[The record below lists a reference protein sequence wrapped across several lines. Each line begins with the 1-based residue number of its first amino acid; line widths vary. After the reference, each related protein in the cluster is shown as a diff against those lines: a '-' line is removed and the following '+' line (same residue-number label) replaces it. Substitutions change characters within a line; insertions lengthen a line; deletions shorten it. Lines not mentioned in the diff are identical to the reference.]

1 MDMTSVLLG
10 LAGGLLVGL
19 IIGAVAGGWAVAA
32 LRRSIEPVADQLPE
46 GPSLVEPVLPTV
58 QDVHEM
64 VRPVAETLQR
74 VEKQLADSERV
85 RMQAHGELR
94 EQVHTMG
101 RTSDLLRT
109 ETQALVAALRKP
121 QVRGR
126 WGEMQLR
133 RVVEVAGLV
142 EHCDFD
148 EQVSMRT
155 DDGRLRPDLVV
166 RLAGGKNVVVDAK
179 VPYAGYIDAMNTQDD
194 AVAAERLAAHA
205 RHMRAHVD
213 DLSRKSYWETLTPTP
228 EFVVLFVP
236 AEPFLSAALEQD
248 AGLLEYAF
256 ERNVVIATPNTLV
269 AMLRTVAYTWRQEA
283 LTQNAQQVL
292 TLGRDLHQR
301 LGTMGGYLT
310 KLGNSLETAVKSF
323 NQSVASLEGRVFVAA
338 RRFNDLKVADQELV
352 APAQIDLAPRMP
364 QAPELVQ
371 SLEPQIDLLGDET
384 NDTPRRAAG

>member
-1 MDMTSVLLG
+1 
-10 LAGGLLVGL
+10 
-19 IIGAVAGGWAVAA
+19 
-32 LRRSIEPVADQLPE
+32 
-46 GPSLVEPVLPTV
+46 
-58 QDVHEM
+58 
-64 VRPVAETLQR
+64 
-74 VEKQLADSERV
+74 
-85 RMQAHGELR
+85 
-94 EQVHTMG
+94 
-101 RTSDLLRT
+101 
-109 ETQALVAALRKP
+109 
-121 QVRGR
+121 
-126 WGEMQLR
+126 MQLR

-194 AVAAERLAAHA
+194 VVAAQRLAAHA
-205 RHMRAHVD
+205 RHMRTHVD
-213 DLSRKSYWETLTPTP
+213 DLSAKAYWEALSPTP

-301 LGTMGGYLT
+301 LGTMGGHLN
-310 KLGNSLETAVKSF
+310 KLGNSLEGAVKSF

-338 RRFNDLKVADQELV
+338 RRFNELKVADQELV
-352 APAQIDLAPRMP
+352 TPAQIDLAPRMP

-371 SLEPQIDLLGDET
+371 SLEPQIDLLGDES

>member
-1 MDMTSVLLG
+1 MDMTSLLLG
-10 LAGGLLVGL
+10 LAAGLLVGL
-19 IIGAVAGGWAVAA
+19 IIGAVAGGWAAVT
-32 LRRSIEPVADQLPE
+32 LRRTVEPAEDQVPE
-46 GPSLVEPVLPTV
+46 GPPIVEPVLPTV

-148 EQVSMRT
+148 EQVSLRT
-155 DDGRLRPDLVV
+155 DDGRRRPDLVV

-194 AVAAERLAAHA
+194 VVAADRLAAHA

-213 DLSRKSYWETLTPTP
+213 DLSAKSYWEALSPSP

-301 LGTMGGYLT
+301 LGTMGGYLN
-310 KLGNSLETAVKSF
+310 KLGNSLESAVKSF
-323 NQSVASLEGRVFVAA
+323 NQSVASLDGRVFVAA
-338 RRFNDLKVADQELV
+338 RRFNELKVTDQELV

-371 SLEPQIDLLGDET
+371 SLEPQIDLLGHEG